1 MLSRPPTVGGQGSPD
16 VGLIRREP
24 TSFVASNETVA
35 RACIDPLPL
44 AVHVEELLLRD
55 AILPDPSGTG
65 RQRARYEGCKGLAV
79 RGPRT
84 LGSWTIDAALQGYS
98 GLFES

>member
-1 MLSRPPTVGGQGSPD
+1 MLSRPATVGGQGSPD

-24 TSFVASNETVA
+24 TSFVASNEPLV

-44 AVHVEELLLRD
+44 AVHHEDLLLRD
-55 AILPDPSGTG
+55 AILPDASGIG
-65 RQRARYEGCKGLAV
+65 RQRARCEGCKGLAV
-79 RGPRT
+79 RRPRT
-84 LGSWTIDAALQGYS
+84 MRSWTIDAAWQGYS